1 MTLLVLFS
9 LAVFATYL
17 IIMAKLHGVQPSI
30 SDNYYVSRH
39 RWTFVMVMWWIGLG
53 MLPAMLE
60 VTPEMW
66 QFSAFFCCGGVIF
79 VGAAAA
85 FREEVTRQVQF
96 AGAITSAAGAFL
108 WTACV
113 LPPMAGVGFLT
124 CCGLLL
130 WLSRHVV
137 YWLEVTCFA
146 MVFMTYILRLLML

>member
-1 MTLLVLFS
+1 MSTLAIISAILF
-9 LAVFATYL
+9 AIYL
-17 IIMAKLHGVQPSI
+17 ILMAGFHGVQPSI

-39 RWTFVMVMWWIGLG
+39 RWTFIMVMWWLGFG

-60 VTPEMW
+60 VTPEIW
-66 QFSAFFCCGGVIF
+66 QFSAFFCCCGVIF

-85 FREEVTRQVQF
+85 FREEVTRQVHF

-146 MVFMTYILRLLML
+146 MVFVTYILRLLTL